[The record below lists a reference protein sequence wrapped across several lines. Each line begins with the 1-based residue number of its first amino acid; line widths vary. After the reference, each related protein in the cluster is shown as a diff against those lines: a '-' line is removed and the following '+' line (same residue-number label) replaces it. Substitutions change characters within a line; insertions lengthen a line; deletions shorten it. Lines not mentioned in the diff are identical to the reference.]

1 MRKIVIMRIADWLPY
16 PPPLYINI
24 GFGLI
29 ESKINLSFNGIN
41 YTDHPNTISEH
52 FRSQLGNINNKV
64 FIVGGG
70 YASTVN
76 KQTEAGFIN
85 FVIFMIL
92 SK

>member
-1 MRKIVIMRIADWLPY
+1 MPIADWLSY

-24 GFGLI
+24 GFGLN
-29 ESKINLSFNGIN
+29 ESKMNLSFNGIN

-52 FRSQLGNINNKV
+52 FRSQLGNINNNV

-76 KQTEAGFIN
+76 KQTEASFIN
-85 FVIFMIL
+85 FSIF
-92 SK
+92 

>member
-1 MRKIVIMRIADWLPY
+1 M
-16 PPPLYINI
+16 
-24 GFGLI
+24 
-29 ESKINLSFNGIN
+29 NLSFNGIN

-52 FRSQLGNINNKV
+52 FRSQLGNINNNV

-85 FVIFMIL
+85 FGIFYENKLMKKPNSYSIL
-92 SK
+92 E